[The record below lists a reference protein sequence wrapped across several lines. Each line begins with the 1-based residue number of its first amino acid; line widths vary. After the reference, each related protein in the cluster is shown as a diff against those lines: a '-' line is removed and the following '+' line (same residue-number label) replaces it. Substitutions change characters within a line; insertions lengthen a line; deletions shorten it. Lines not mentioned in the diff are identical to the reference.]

1 MKFTKKGML
10 AALEALNQEAERSET
25 TLELC
30 IYGGA
35 AFLLAYDSR
44 AATKD
49 IDAIIKPKEEGMKL
63 VVKVA
68 KELGLHED
76 WLNDD
81 VKQFIGYRESTR
93 PLARYADWSH
103 LKITVPVVGY
113 LLAMKALACRDPL
126 PGYAG
131 DEEDLRFLIKKMKIQ
146 SVDEIQEKVDDY
158 FADDVLPDKTVRRL
172 QQMIDEV
179 R

>member
-1 MKFTKKGML
+1 MKFTKKDML
-10 AALEALNQEAERSET
+10 AALEALNQEAEMSGT

-49 IDAIIKPKEEGMKL
+49 IDAIIMPKEEGMKL
-63 VVKVA
+63 VLKVA

-172 QQMIDEV
+172 QQMIDED